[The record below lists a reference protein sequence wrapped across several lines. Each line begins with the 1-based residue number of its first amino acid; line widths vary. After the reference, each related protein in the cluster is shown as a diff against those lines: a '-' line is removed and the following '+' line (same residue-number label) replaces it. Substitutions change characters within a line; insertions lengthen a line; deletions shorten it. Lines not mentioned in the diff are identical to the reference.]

1 MRNELILKP
10 DPAMDAAVTVIPVV
24 LVFLTASVC
33 VRLAPTATVPNDTV
47 DGEEVSAVP
56 CAASANR
63 NDAAQAANKAA
74 RKEKYRWEGPPG

>member
-1 MRNELILKP
+1 MGNALILKP
-10 DPAMDAAVTVIPVV
+10 DPVMDATVTVIPVV

-33 VRLAPTATVPNDTV
+33 VRLAPTVTVPNDTV

-63 NDAAQAANKAA
+63 NDAAQAASKATSKV
-74 RKEKYRWEGPPG
+74 RHRWEGPPG

>member
-1 MRNELILKP
+1 VRNELILKP
-10 DPAMDAAVTVIPVV
+10 DPAMDATVTVIPVV
-24 LVFLTASVC
+24 LVFFTASVC

-74 RKEKYRWEGPPG
+74 SKEKYRWEGPPG